1 MDKHYDVLVVGGGPG
16 GTPAAMALARAG
28 KKVLLV
34 EAGAGLGGTCLFEGC
49 IPSKILRETAQR
61 LRDIAMAAEFGVDLP
76 GALVNL
82 NWRKVQARKRAILQQ
97 RSAAAIH
104 KAGQFS
110 TLQLLFGQARL
121 RGPRKAVIKS
131 FDGDSLE
138 ISFEQCILATGST
151 PNALSVPGADSPQ
164 VYSSDRILDIDSVP
178 EHLAVIGGGP
188 IGVELAQIF
197 HFLGAQVTLMELGP
211 RILGDV
217 DEELAR
223 ALQQHLIEQGV
234 NLQLGCRV
242 KDISSRERSVLVRYE
257 TEDGSGQ
264 VLATAVLAATGR
276 SPRVQGLGLEH
287 TAVKVNHHGVEVDE
301 VLQTAEPGIYAVG
314 DVLGQPMFAH
324 WATAQCLALARHLL
338 GLPGPFP
345 KREHN
350 TATIFSSPELAMAGL
365 TEDQCVKAGLDVGVA
380 RYDFARD
387 ARAQIG
393 GHDAGLLKIVYER
406 SSRRVV
412 GIHALV
418 EGAADLMGEAALL
431 VRAGLPLEAIAG
443 AIHPHPTLTESFV
456 MAVRAALAAETVKP
470 QEQDR
475 APVSRPSAAALP

>member
-1 MDKHYDVLVVGGGPG
+1 MEKYYDVLVIGGGPG
-16 GTPAAMALARAG
+16 GTPAAMALAQAG
-28 KKVLLV
+28 KEVLLV

-49 IPSKILRETAQR
+49 IPSKIFRETAQR
-61 LRDIAMAAEFGVDLP
+61 LRDVAMAAEFGIDLP
-76 GALVNL
+76 RALVNL
-82 NWRKVQARKRAILQQ
+82 NWRQVQARKRAILQR
-97 RSAAAIH
+97 RSEAAIG

-110 TLQLLFGQARL
+110 TLQLLFGQAQL
-121 RGPRKAVIKS
+121 RGPRKAFIKL
-131 FDGDSLE
+131 FDGDSVE
-138 ISFEQCILATGST
+138 ITFGQCILATGST
-151 PNALSVPGADSPQ
+151 PNALPVPGADLRQ

-178 EHLAVIGGGP
+178 ERLVVVGGGP

-197 HFLGAQVTLMELGP
+197 HALGARVTLMEMGP
-211 RILGDV
+211 RILGDM
-217 DEELAR
+217 DEELAL
-223 ALQQHLIEQGV
+223 ALEQHLIKQGITLHVNCRVEKISAGGQGV
-234 NLQLGCRV
+234 HVQ
-242 KDISSRERSVLVRYE
+242 Y
-257 TEDGSGQ
+257 TADGSSDQ
-264 VLATAVLAATGR
+264 VPATAVLAAAGR

-287 TAVKVNHHGVEVDE
+287 TKVKVGPHGVEVDQT
-301 VLQTAEPGIYAVG
+301 LQTAEPGIYAVG

-350 TATIFSSPELAMAGL
+350 AATIFSTPELAMAGL
-365 TEDQCVKAGLDVGVA
+365 TEAQCAKAGLEVGVA
-380 RYDFARD
+380 RYDFAQD

-393 GHDAGLLKIVYER
+393 GHDKGLLKIVYEK

-412 GIHALV
+412 GVHALV

-456 MAVRAALAAETVKP
+456 MAVRATLAAEAVKRH
-470 QEQDR
+470 E
-475 APVSRPSAAALP
+475 

>member
-16 GTPAAMALARAG
+16 GTPAAMALAQAG

-49 IPSKILRETAQR
+49 IPSKIFRETAQR
-61 LRDIAMAAEFGVDLP
+61 LRDIAMAAEFGIDLP
-76 GALVNL
+76 QQPVRL
-82 NWRKVQARKRAILQQ
+82 NWQQVQARKRAILQR
-97 RSAAAIH
+97 RSEGAIH

-110 TLQLLFGQARL
+110 RLQLLFGQAQL
-121 RGPRKAVIKS
+121 RGPRKAFIKP
-131 FDGDSLE
+131 FDGDSVE
-138 ISFEQCILATGST
+138 MTFEQCILATGST
-151 PNALSVPGADSPQ
+151 PNALPVPGADLPQ
-164 VYSSDRILDIDSVP
+164 VYSSDSILAIDSVP
-178 EHLAVIGGGP
+178 ERLVVIGGGP

-197 HFLGAQVTLMELGP
+197 HDLGAEVTLMEVGP
-211 RILGDV
+211 RILGGV
-217 DEELAR
+217 DEELAL
-223 ALQQHLIEQGV
+223 ALEQHLIKQGINLHVKCQVKNISNSGQGV
-234 NLQLGCRV
+234 
-242 KDISSRERSVLVRYE
+242 LVQYD
-257 TEDGSGQ
+257 TEHGSDQ

-276 SPRVQGLGLEH
+276 SPRVEGLGLEH
-287 TAVKVNHHGVEVDE
+287 TAVKVGPQGVEVDE
-301 VLQTAEPGIYAVG
+301 TLQTAEPGIYAVG

-350 TATIFSSPELAMAGL
+350 TATIFSAPELAMAGL
-365 TEDQCVKAGLDVGVA
+365 TEAQCAQAGLEVGVA
-380 RYDFARD
+380 RYDFAQD

-393 GHDAGLLKIVYER
+393 GHDNGLLKIVFEK

-412 GIHALV
+412 GVHALV

-456 MAVRAALAAETVKP
+456 MAVRATLAAEAVKRH
-470 QEQDR
+470 E
-475 APVSRPSAAALP
+475 